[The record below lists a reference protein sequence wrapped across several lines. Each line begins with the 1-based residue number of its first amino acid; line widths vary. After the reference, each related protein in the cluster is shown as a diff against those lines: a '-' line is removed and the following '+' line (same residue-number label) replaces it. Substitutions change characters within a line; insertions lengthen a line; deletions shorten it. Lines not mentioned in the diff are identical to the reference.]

1 MATGTHPRP
10 RVESRDDTSTWL
22 AGTARDRVLTA
33 GALPAATA
41 GAVIAAAV
49 AAAVIALA
57 TRTTYV
63 ARVRWRWLL
72 AGSMLAALAWALSLA
87 LIDGPSGL
95 LASLGGRY
103 DYLAAVADAGSPDG
117 FLARFLP
124 GHDSWPIHVQGH
136 PPGMVLFLLGLD
148 AVGLARTGVVAALV
162 LVGGSAA
169 VPAGVGAAPGAGRAP
184 PAGPPGPGPG
194 GGP

>member
-41 GAVIAAAV
+41 ARSAALAVVAWAAAVAATGLLAVATSSRIGAPPFAGRWRLMPPWPAGAVIAAAV

-63 ARVRWRWLL
+63 ARVRC
-72 AGSMLAALAWALSLA
+72 
-87 LIDGPSGL
+87 P
-95 LASLGGRY
+95 
-103 DYLAAVADAGSPDG
+103 
-117 FLARFLP
+117 
-124 GHDSWPIHVQGH
+124 WP
-136 PPGMVLFLLGLD
+136 
-148 AVGLARTGVVAALV
+148 
-162 LVGGSAA
+162 
-169 VPAGVGAAPGAGRAP
+169 
-184 PAGPPGPGPG
+184 
-194 GGP
+194 